1 MTAEL
6 PTDVDY
12 RRRLA
17 DGGVIDGWIPAARL
31 TRVGGNFRV
40 TGPARAQLSLRR
52 DGRGRIVVSGSYTA
66 PLEAQCQ
73 RCLEWMALTVEGRIE
88 VIVVESLAMMPKSG
102 EEEEDDEDYV
112 EAPDGRL
119 PLTALVE
126 DELLLA
132 CPMIPV
138 HETDACQRA
147 VEATPAESSET
158 HYKPFADLAALVKAA
173 RETDD

>member
-17 DGGVIDGWIPAARL
+17 DGGIIDGWIPAARL

-40 TGPARAQLSLRR
+40 TGPTRAQLSLHR
-52 DGRGRIVVSGSYTA
+52 DGRGRIVVSGSYAA

-73 RCLEWMALTVEGRIE
+73 RCLEWMALTVEGSIE
-88 VIVVESLAMMPKSG
+88 VIVVESLTAIPAVQES
-102 EEEEDDEDYV
+102 EEEDDDYV
-112 EAPDGRL
+112 EAPHGRL

-132 CPMIPV
+132 CPMIPL
-138 HETDACQRA
+138 HDPDACQRA
-147 VEATPAESSET
+147 VEAAPAESGET